1 MQLSYLAR
9 TWFGDTLA
17 MVVFG
22 NSEPATVGGFG
33 DDVTVASCRFVF
45 RSSSEHVVAEI
56 KAEAQV
62 GAYTLKRIFQRGA
75 YLTFDAYLISPRGLV
90 PDTRLA

>member
-1 MQLSYLAR
+1 MLNPVFKPLQLCYLAR
-9 TWFGDTLA
+9 TWFGDTLG

-33 DDVTVASCRFVF
+33 DDATTASCRFVF

-62 GAYTLKRIFQRGA
+62 RGR
-75 YLTFDAYLISPRGLV
+75 LLV
-90 PDTRLA
+90 IT